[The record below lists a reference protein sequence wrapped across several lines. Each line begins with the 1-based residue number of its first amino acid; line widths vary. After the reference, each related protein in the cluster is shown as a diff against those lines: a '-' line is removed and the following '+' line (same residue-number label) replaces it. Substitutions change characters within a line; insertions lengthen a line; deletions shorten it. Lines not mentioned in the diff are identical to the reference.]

1 MGWFVRNK
9 IDQFEGFEIGKVYWL
24 YGCERII
31 LKPKKRTENSIFGD
45 RSGTIMVTDE
55 LLEVMPDE
63 DNSTYAKG
71 FVKPDVNKYFG
82 MLCRDKVTGFEGVA
96 IGCMATLYKKNKP
109 KSYEWFDVGRL
120 EILSRRVTPE
130 EVSDKTDGEKKT
142 GGCGLNITPMLS
154 MLLG

>member
-1 MGWFVRNK
+1 
-9 IDQFEGFEIGKVYWL
+9 
-24 YGCERII
+24 
-31 LKPKKRTENSIFGD
+31 
-45 RSGTIMVTDE
+45 MVTEE

-63 DNSTYAKG
+63 DNSTYAKD

-96 IGCMATLYKKNKP
+96 IGCMATLYNSDLYALEPLVKKNKP
-109 KSYEWFDVGRL
+109 KSYEWFDVGCL
-120 EILSRRVTPE
+120 EILSCRVTPE

-142 GGCGLNITPMLS
+142 GGCDLNITPMLS